1 MTKYIVKRVLRS
13 LITMFIIITVLF
25 SLLRMMPIEGYF
37 ENYDKMTEVQ
47 IQAKLNTL
55 GLNDPLPVQ
64 LMNFYQQL
72 VQGDLGTSNKYRIGV
87 SINEIIG
94 EKIPISLRLGLISLC
109 IALVAGLSLGVV
121 MARSTRSRFKIGDKL
136 GTVFIVII
144 QAMPSAVYH
153 ILIQFAGSQSE
164 FGKNLGLKMLF
175 EMDDPVTWIL
185 PVISLS
191 IGNIAYYAM
200 WLRRYMVDEMNKD
213 YVRLARAKGVSDKK
227 IMMKH
232 VFRNAFVPM
241 IQYIPT
247 SLLYT
252 ISGSIYIESL
262 YSIPG
267 MGGLLVDV
275 IGRQDN
281 PMVQAIVMIYS
292 CIGIVGLLLG
302 DLLMGVIDPRI
313 SFVKKEGAR

>member
-1 MTKYIVKRVLRS
+1 
-13 LITMFIIITVLF
+13 
-25 SLLRMMPIEGYF
+25 
-37 ENYDKMTEVQ
+37 
-47 IQAKLNTL
+47 
-55 GLNDPLPVQ
+55 
-64 LMNFYQQL
+64 
-72 VQGDLGTSNKYRIGV
+72 
-87 SINEIIG
+87 
-94 EKIPISLRLGLISLC
+94 
-109 IALVAGLSLGVV
+109 
-121 MARSTRSRFKIGDKL
+121 
-136 GTVFIVII
+136 
-144 QAMPSAVYH
+144 
-153 ILIQFAGSQSE
+153 
-164 FGKNLGLKMLF
+164 
-175 EMDDPVTWIL
+175 
-185 PVISLS
+185 
-191 IGNIAYYAM
+191 
-200 WLRRYMVDEMNKD
+200 MVDEMNKD
-213 YVRLARAKGVSDKK
+213 YVRLARAKGVSNKK
-227 IMMKH
+227 ITMGH